1 MGGLAWWH
9 WLIIIAAFVLL
20 FGAKKL
26 PDAARGMGR
35 SLRILKSEV
44 NAMHED
50 DDQREKKPAET
61 DVTAQA
67 ATPTA
72 QIAPVAVP
80 PVQAAPVQTTPMPV
94 PVQQVPVQPVPV
106 HQAPLPPPIQEAVSV
121 PNVPHN
127 AQYADP
133 TRPAGS

>member
-9 WLIIIAAFVLL
+9 WLIIIAAFILL

-50 DDQREKKPAET
+50 DDKREKKPTET
-61 DVTAQA
+61 DATAQT
-67 ATPTA
+67 ATPAA
-72 QIAPVAVP
+72 QISPVAVP
-80 PVQAAPVQTTPMPV
+80 PVQPAPVQAVPVQAV
-94 PVQQVPVQPVPV
+94 PVQQVPVQ
-106 HQAPLPPPIQEAVSV
+106 QAPLQQPIPEAVPV
-121 PNVPHN
+121 PNVQHTE
-127 AQYADP
+127 QYADP